1 MQNAQ
6 KLDDDDI
13 RIKSPDL
20 DLDDMAETVEETLK
34 TTEDLAKR
42 LGELNK
48 EMMEYMYNYAQAKAS
63 NKYVIVLYFLVGKLK
78 DLRTGY

>member
-1 MQNAQ
+1 MENAQ
-6 KLDDDDI
+6 KMDDDDM
-13 RIKSPDL
+13 RVQSPDL

-63 NKYVIVLYFLVGKLK
+63 NK
-78 DLRTGY
+78 

>member
-1 MQNAQ
+1 MFKIFISRTQFFMQNAQ

-34 TTEDLAKR
+34 TTEDLTKR

-63 NKYVIVLYFLVGKLK
+63 NK
-78 DLRTGY
+78 